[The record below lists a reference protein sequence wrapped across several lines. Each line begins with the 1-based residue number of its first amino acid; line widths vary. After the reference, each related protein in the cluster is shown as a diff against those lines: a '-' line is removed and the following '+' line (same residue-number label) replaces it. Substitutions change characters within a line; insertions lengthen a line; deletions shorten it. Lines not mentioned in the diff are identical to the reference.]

1 MVELRAQRTLF
12 GHPPGLT
19 VLFLTQMWEQVS
31 WYGMRSILVYYLTR
45 GLHYPEYRASL
56 VYGAYTAAVFL
67 TPIFGGIA
75 SDRLLGPRR
84 AVLCGGVLM
93 AAGHFL
99 LAFQHVLYPA
109 LALIAMG
116 TGLFL
121 PSLPSQ
127 VAALYQA
134 GDPRQG
140 PAYNVYYV
148 GVNLGAFLAPFICGT
163 LGERLGWHWGFGAAG
178 IGMLISLLIYTAGS
192 RCLPGED
199 KPPTAVR
206 GAATGPRLSRRCLLT
221 LIQIALVV
229 ALFRGAYEQVGNTVA
244 LWAELGV
251 NRHLTSEWV
260 IPATW
265 FQSLDPLIVFALGP
279 LLAIRWTHQARDG
292 RGTSSVRKM
301 AIGAALVG
309 CAYLLIATVAE
320 IHRLRGTTPD
330 WGWLVV
336 FFAVFTTGELFI
348 LPVGLA
354 LFGTLAPPGL
364 TATLIAGWFLAGF
377 FGNLLAGAF
386 GTLWSSLTH
395 VQFFVAVAGLAWVAS
410 GLLLSFEKRVRD
422 IEGTAPSTLPLRHA

>member
-1 MVELRAQRTLF
+1 MVDLQARRTLF
-12 GHPPGLT
+12 GHPPGLS

-31 WYGMRSILVYYLTR
+31 WYGMRSLLVYYLTR
-45 GLHYPEYRASL
+45 GLHLPEYRASL
-56 VYGAYTAAVFL
+56 IYGAYTAAVFL
-67 TPIFGGIA
+67 TPVFGGVA
-75 SDRLLGPRR
+75 SDRFLGPRR

-99 LAFQHVLYPA
+99 LAFPQMLYPA
-109 LALIAMG
+109 LALIAIG

-127 VAALYQA
+127 VAALYAA

-178 IGMLISLLIYTAGS
+178 IGMLVSLLIYVAGS
-192 RCLPGED
+192 RYLPDDG
-199 KPPTAVR
+199 KHPVPGR
-206 GAATGPRLSRRCLLT
+206 IAAARPKLSRRCMLT

-251 NRHLTSEWV
+251 NRHVTPTWV

-265 FQSLDPLIVFALGP
+265 FQSLDPLIVFILGP
-279 LLAIRWTHQARDG
+279 LLAIRWTRLAREG
-292 RGTSSVRKM
+292 RDISSVRKM
-301 AIGAALVG
+301 ALGAALVG
-309 CAYLLIATVAE
+309 CAYLLIATVIE
-320 IHRLRGTTPD
+320 LHRLRGTTPD
-330 WGWLVV
+330 WGWVV
-336 FFAVFTTGELFI
+336 AFFAVFTTGELFI

-395 VQFFVAVAGLAWVAS
+395 AQFFLGVAALAWVAS
-410 GLLLSFEKRVRD
+410 GLLLSFERRMRD
-422 IEGTAPSTLPLRHA
+422 IEGAPSALPLRNA

>member
-1 MVELRAQRTLF
+1 
-12 GHPPGLT
+12 
-19 VLFLTQMWEQVS
+19 MWEQVS

-56 VYGAYTAAVFL
+56 VYGGYTAAVFL
-67 TPIFGGIA
+67 TPIFGGAA
-75 SDRLLGPRR
+75 SDRLLGPWR
-84 AVLCGGVLM
+84 AVLCGGMLM

-99 LAFQHVLYPA
+99 LAFDHMLYPA
-109 LALIAMG
+109 LALIAIG

-127 VAALYQA
+127 VAALYPA

-178 IGMLISLLIYTAGS
+178 VGMLISLLIYAAGS
-192 RCLPGED
+192 RYLPGEGKYPAD
-199 KPPTAVR
+199 
-206 GAATGPRLSRRCLLT
+206 GQIAATRPRLSRRCLLT

-251 NRHLTSEWV
+251 NRHLTPQWL

-265 FQSLDPLIVFALGP
+265 FQSLDPLIVFVLGP
-279 LLAIRWTHQARDG
+279 LLAIRWTRLAREG
-292 RGTSSVRKM
+292 RDISSVRKM

-309 CAYLLIATVAE
+309 CAYLLVAIVIE
-320 IHRLRGTTPD
+320 VHRLRGTTPD
-330 WGWLVV
+330 WGWVV
-336 FFAVFTTGELFI
+336 AFFAVFTTGELFI

-377 FGNLLAGAF
+377 FGNLLAGAV

-395 VQFFVAVAGLAWVAS
+395 AQFFVTVAVLAWISS
-410 GLLLSFEKRVRD
+410 GLLVSFEKRVRD
-422 IEGTAPSTLPLRHA
+422 IQDDAPGTLLRHV

>member
-1 MVELRAQRTLF
+1 
-12 GHPPGLT
+12 
-19 VLFLTQMWEQVS
+19 MWEQVS
-31 WYGMRSILVYYLTR
+31 WYGMRSLLVYYLTR
-45 GLHYPEYRASL
+45 GLHFAESRASL

-75 SDRLLGPRR
+75 SDRFLGPRR

-93 AAGHFL
+93 AVGHFL
-99 LAFQHVLYPA
+99 LAFQHMLYPA
-109 LALIAMG
+109 LALIAVG

-127 VAALYQA
+127 VAALYPT
-134 GDPRQG
+134 GDARQG

-178 IGMLISLLIYTAGS
+178 IGMLISLLIYATGA
-192 RCLPGED
+192 RYLPNEG
-199 KPPTAVR
+199 KRPVPGRIAAVR
-206 GAATGPRLSRRCLLT
+206 PKLSRRCTLT

-251 NRHLTSEWV
+251 NRHLTATWI

-265 FQSLDPLIVFALGP
+265 FQSLDPLIVFVLGP
-279 LLAIRWTHQARDG
+279 LLAIRWTRQARAG
-292 RGTSSVRKM
+292 RDMLSVRKM

-309 CAYLLIATVAE
+309 CAYLLIATVIE
-320 IHRLRGTTPD
+320 VHRLRGTTPD
-330 WGWLVV
+330 WGWVV
-336 FFAVFTTGELFI
+336 IFFAVFTSGELFI

-386 GTLWSSLTH
+386 GTLWSSMTH
-395 VQFFVAVAGLAWVAS
+395 AQFFVAVAALAWVAS
-410 GLLLSFEKRVRD
+410 GLLLSFEKRMRD
-422 IEGTAPSTLPLRHA
+422 IEGAAPSALPLRHA